1 MKYKLGGK
9 MIADFTTL
17 RAETFSHLTIDGDE
31 DKKAVSTKKCVIR
44 WKPKF
49 GDCKHCSEEVTKI
62 ALGPSNGKRIQS
74 TDSTKA

>member
-44 WKPKF
+44 
-49 GDCKHCSEEVTKI
+49 
-62 ALGPSNGKRIQS
+62 
-74 TDSTKA
+74 